1 MSTVISGHPE
11 VEAIVAAIRTTNE
24 RRQRRG
30 WWFNLRLA
38 NLPTNVLPAGT
49 TYARPL
55 NRSLDYY
62 PNNGMLHDRRT
73 GAPVPGSIPDIELQ
87 VLVAFE
93 DLPTEFAEYVATAAA
108 MDYASDYDADELHI
122 QALAQDLQDS
132 QTQVHRL
139 HIRYYETAKVSRM
152 LQGRGWW
159 FNTAVATLV
168 SDATGVVVPPNI
180 LFARPLCGTEAF
192 PSNGY
197 MIDRETRQPVQGS
210 LRCEVRYFVDDYNE
224 LPQSFQ
230 DYVAI
235 FAEMSRTQDFLPES
249 SSMKRLEAEMQG
261 ARTLVQQDHIK
272 YSQVNL
278 FSMPSVGI
286 PLSKAWG
293 SRYRRGM

>member
-1 MSTVISGHPE
+1 MDV
-11 VEAIVAAIRTTNE
+11 
-24 RRQRRG
+24 
-30 WWFNLRLA
+30 
-38 NLPTNVLPAGT
+38 
-49 TYARPL
+49 
-55 NRSLDYY
+55 
-62 PNNGMLHDRRT
+62 
-73 GAPVPGSIPDIELQ
+73 ELQ
-87 VLVAFE
+87 TLVAFE
-93 DLPTEFAEYVATAAA
+93 DLPDEFAEYVATAAA
-108 MDYASDYDADELHI
+108 VDYSSDYDADELHL
-122 QALAQDLQDS
+122 QALAQDLQDT

-159 FNTAVATLV
+159 FNTAVATLT
-168 SDATGVVVPPNI
+168 SDATGVVVPPNV

-192 PSNGY
+192 PSLGY

-210 LRCEVRYFVDDYNE
+210 LRCEVRYFIEDYDA